1 MIPQGFVDSLTE
13 RVDLVDLVG
22 QYVPLK
28 KAGANFVGRCPFH
41 QEKSPSFS
49 VSPAKQFYHCFGC
62 GAHGDA
68 VRFLMEHL
76 GLGFPQ
82 AVEMLAGRL
91 GLEVPQ
97 ERPDGRPSL
106 TADERQAVRDRSLRL
121 HDRLLAAARFY
132 HRRLKGSPAVDYL
145 KRRGITGETALK
157 FRLGY
162 SPEGWN
168 GLQACFPDYNHEE
181 LVASGLVIVPENAQ
195 ADEGDNSAADPS
207 TRRRYDRFRGRLMF
221 PILGLQGEVLGF
233 GARTLGDEQPKYL
246 NSPETEVFT
255 KGAGVYGLYEA
266 KQAIR
271 AADEVWVVE
280 GYMDVIALAQAGF
293 GHVVATLGTA
303 TTEDQARLLL
313 RQSQRL
319 AFMFD
324 GDKAGRKAAIKA
336 MDQTL
341 PLVKDGVLLRFV
353 FLPEGEDPDSLVR
366 QQEPDALRECV
377 NQAQS
382 LSEFLRQVAIEGAD
396 LRLAEG
402 RARATLQYQKLIGR
416 MPPSVL
422 RAQIIRQAA
431 ADVLLEPD
439 ELEPVAPPTPS
450 RTAAADSRQ
459 ARPRQSDG
467 PDGYFEPPQREQS
480 GYSTQRRRPGPSGGR
495 ASVAGRA
502 PTLEQ
507 RLLRVAARRPDLAS
521 RLSPLA
527 KGQLSVGA
535 AAALALLL
543 QPSADWPAEPRTA
556 DLVERLLAQARMPNP
571 VLDQTLQH
579 GAASELEA
587 DWQAMEAR
595 LELRALEAEARR
607 LADQPISTSSLA
619 ALQAVQAQ
627 IAERRGR

>member
-1 MIPQGFVDSLTE
+1 MIPQGFVESLTE
-13 RVDLVDLVG
+13 RVDLVDLIG

-28 KAGANFVGRCPFH
+28 KSGSSFVGRCPFH
-41 QEKSPSFS
+41 QEKSPSFN
-49 VSPAKQFYHCFGC
+49 VSPTKQFYHCFGC

-76 GLGFPQ
+76 GLSFPQ

-132 HRRLKGSPAVDYL
+132 HRRLKDSPAVEYL
-145 KRRGITGETALK
+145 KGRGITGETALR

-162 SPEGWN
+162 APEGWN
-168 GLQACFPDYNHEE
+168 GLQACFPDYHHEE
-181 LVASGLVIVPENAQ
+181 LVAAGLVIAPDAQ
-195 ADEGDNSAADPS
+195 EEGSAAAEPRPS
-207 TRRRYDRFRGRLMF
+207 QRRYDRFRGRLMF

-233 GARTLGDEQPKYL
+233 GARTLTQEQPKYL
-246 NSPETEVFT
+246 NSPETEVFS

-266 KQAIR
+266 RQAIR

-324 GDKAGRKAAIKA
+324 GDAAGRKAALKA
-336 MDQTL
+336 MEQTL
-341 PLVKDGVLLRFV
+341 PLVKDGVLVRFV
-353 FLPEGEDPDSLVR
+353 FLPDGEDPDSLVR
-366 QQEPDALRECV
+366 QQGPEALRDCV
-377 NQAQS
+377 SRAQS
-382 LSEFLRQVAIEGAD
+382 LSEFLRQTALEGAD

-402 RARATLQYQKLIGR
+402 RARATLTYQRLIGR

-431 ADVLLEPD
+431 SDVLLEPD
-439 ELEPVAPPTPS
+439 ELEPVAQSTAPAGRGATGSTGAQRSRGGRSEETGGYAPS
-450 RTAAADSRQ
+450 DS
-459 ARPRQSDG
+459 ARS
-467 PDGYFEPPQREQS
+467 
-480 GYSTQRRRPGPSGGR
+480 STSRKAPSGGR

-507 RLLRVAARRPDLAS
+507 RLLRLAARRPDLAEG
-521 RLSPLA
+521 LSPLA
-527 KGQLSVGA
+527 RGQLSVGA
-535 AAALALLL
+535 AAALRLLV
-543 QPSADWPAEPRTA
+543 QASAEWPEEPRIA

-571 VLDQTLQH
+571 VLDQTPK
-579 GAASELEA
+579 AELEA
-587 DWQAMEAR
+587 EWAAMEGR

-607 LADQPISTSSLA
+607 LADQPISATSLA
-619 ALQAVQAQ
+619 ALQAIQAR
-627 IAERRGR
+627 IAERRR